1 MAVLDSL
8 KRAAKIEEGDAARD
22 RFAKIAVALATQA
35 ADDAA
40 DGADE
45 REAHFERC
53 AVTAAGACARSM
65 RPNAAR
71 QVLEVAKKRAAREAG
86 AWPKTVLYNAVL
98 DAFEAAGR
106 STDALQ
112 LLDEF
117 DRNGVPYDA
126 VTYNIVLRLC
136 ARDGAYQRAAELL
149 DEMVADP
156 SPKVR
161 PDVFSFTTAIKAC
174 CVEPKR
180 RRRDDPA
187 ARARFALGLLSRC
200 ADANEVTFRTALR
213 ARPPAR
219 RPAAAARRPAGLVL
233 PARCAW
239 RLPADGLGYVA
250 TARRW
255 RACGG
260 RRDDVGFSAE
270 GARAAEFF
278 GLRSA
283 PADDED
289 EAGHPAVAHRCFWES
304 VIEGDLSGTARSA
317 KMREVMEQRLLFIV
331 APRRKFIG
339 ALALAPW
346 RSQQP
351 PPGPAPPSLACAR
364 PILDF
369 RSDDWPASP
378 RTHTPARGHFPGQT
392 APR

>member
-1 MAVLDSL
+1 MVSGTVRL
-8 KRAAKIEEGDAARD
+8 AARN
-22 RFAKIAVALATQA
+22 AASTAAL
-35 ADDAA
+35 
-40 DGADE
+40 
-45 REAHFERC
+45 

-213 ARPPAR
+213 ACVGRPDDPPPQR
-219 RPAAAARRPAGLVL
+219 DAARVALGVLARMRVAGYRP
-233 PARCAW
+233 
-239 RLPADGLGYVA
+239 DGLGDVVDGA
-250 TARRW
+250 TLARLR
-255 RACGG
+255 RAA
-260 RRDDVGFSAE
+260 RDDVGFSAE

-278 GLRSA
+278 GLVDRRSV
-283 PADDED
+283 PDED
-289 EAGHPAVAHRCFWES
+289 EDEWEY
-304 VIEGDLSGTARSA
+304 
-317 KMREVMEQRLLFIV
+317 
-331 APRRKFIG
+331 
-339 ALALAPW
+339 
-346 RSQQP
+346 
-351 PPGPAPPSLACAR
+351 
-364 PILDF
+364 
-369 RSDDWPASP
+369 
-378 RTHTPARGHFPGQT
+378 
-392 APR
+392 

>member
-1 MAVLDSL
+1 MPSVRRICRRAPHDHRPRREVCRERGNAVRKSHHGAGSG
-8 KRAAKIEEGDAARD
+8 RRHARLG
-22 RFAKIAVALATQA
+22 RVEA
-35 ADDAA
+35 
-40 DGADE
+40 GGDE

-112 LLDEF
+112 LLDEY

-180 RRRDDPA
+180 RRRDDRRRRRG
-187 ARARFALGLLSRC
+187 ARLPHCSGSPLVGWTTSSLLG
-200 ADANEVTFRTALR
+200 E
-213 ARPPAR
+213 RPP
-219 RPAAAARRPAGLVL
+219 
-233 PARCAW
+233 
-239 RLPADGLGYVA
+239 
-250 TARRW
+250 
-255 RACGG
+255 
-260 RRDDVGFSAE
+260 
-270 GARAAEFF
+270 
-278 GLRSA
+278 
-283 PADDED
+283 
-289 EAGHPAVAHRCFWES
+289 
-304 VIEGDLSGTARSA
+304 
-317 KMREVMEQRLLFIV
+317 
-331 APRRKFIG
+331 
-339 ALALAPW
+339 
-346 RSQQP
+346 
-351 PPGPAPPSLACAR
+351 
-364 PILDF
+364 
-369 RSDDWPASP
+369 
-378 RTHTPARGHFPGQT
+378 
-392 APR
+392 